1 MDNVN
6 KPAAISVAATATVCI
21 AVTTLLV
28 LLGGV
33 AWWLWATE
41 RSTEWDTLRPLIVS
55 GFIVWGVALSMLVL
69 GFMAFRL
76 LIKDKVSPSSSRK
89 RAPAKV
95 TGHEVTY
102 RLLKTHLR
110 SRHSLFWR
118 NKVRLLLITG
128 DDAAIEQLIPGL
140 KHHQWLEGNRTVLI
154 YGGSLASEP
163 DREKY
168 TALRKLRCGRPLDGI
183 VRVIPPSLNLTP
195 QTSDSDLR
203 GLENQ
208 RTAALFRP
216 GLAVAA
222 VRQQLVAGY
231 AS

>member
-140 KHHQWLEGNRTVLI
+140 KHHQWLEANRNVLI
-154 YGGSLASEP
+154 YGGRLTAEP
-163 DREKY
+163 DME
-168 TALRKLRCGRPLDGI
+168 
-183 VRVIPPSLNLTP
+183 
-195 QTSDSDLR
+195 
-203 GLENQ
+203 
-208 RTAALFRP
+208 
-216 GLAVAA
+216 
-222 VRQQLVAGY
+222 
-231 AS
+231 